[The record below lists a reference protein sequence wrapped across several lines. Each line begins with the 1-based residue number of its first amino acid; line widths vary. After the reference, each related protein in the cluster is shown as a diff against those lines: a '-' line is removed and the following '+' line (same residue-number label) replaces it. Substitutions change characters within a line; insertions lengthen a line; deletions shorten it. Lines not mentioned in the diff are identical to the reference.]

1 MISVAML
8 ALAAGYSLGGWIA
21 DRKPTEVVY
30 FIVLGSGVYQLLI
43 VLAVRSVL
51 LKLWQMGDSPELAT
65 VIIFVPP
72 MTTTV
77 GFPGWCDR

>member
-1 MISVAML
+1 
-8 ALAAGYSLGGWIA
+8 LGEWIA
-21 DRKPTEVVY
+21 DRKPTDTLVCFVAS
-30 FIVLGSGVYQLLI
+30 GSGVYQLLI
-43 VLAVRSVL
+43 VFVVRSVL
-51 LKLWQMGDSPELAT
+51 LKLWQMGDSPGLAT